1 MGGRMEVKSEPGVGS
16 TFSLCLPL
24 EAVDKA
30 DLVISTPVQA
40 ESFAPDL
47 LNGKRVLLVEDV
59 PLNRFLVDEM
69 TKDWGL
75 VLEMAMDGSAGLQK
89 ASENNY
95 DLILMDIQMPVMDG
109 VEATRAIRKLDDP
122 VRASVPIVALSA
134 NAFDSDRRHYLAVG
148 MNDTLSKPFD
158 ALQLRQLLERVWQ
171 SDQKQVQPTE
181 KESVGN
187 TLELKIDLAYLNRV
201 GNGNQVFVETMLKS
215 FVESVAEIGLEM
227 DRMLVAGDRKGIGEA
242 AHKLKFALG
251 VVGITALKD
260 IEAMLEKQGKGNE
273 EPIAER
279 EYSLIV
285 TRFIQ
290 DMRGLREEVLK
301 RWKMGDRSLR

>member
-1 MGGRMEVKSEPGVGS
+1 
-16 TFSLCLPL
+16 
-24 EAVDKA
+24 
-30 DLVISTPVQA
+30 
-40 ESFAPDL
+40 
-47 LNGKRVLLVEDV
+47 
-59 PLNRFLVDEM
+59 
-69 TKDWGL
+69 
-75 VLEMAMDGSAGLQK
+75 
-89 ASENNY
+89 
-95 DLILMDIQMPVMDG
+95 
-109 VEATRAIRKLDDP
+109 
-122 VRASVPIVALSA
+122 
-134 NAFDSDRRHYLAVG
+134 

-181 KESVGN
+181 KEGVGN

-215 FVESVAEIGLEM
+215 FVESVAEICLEM

-260 IEAMLEKQGKGNE
+260 IVAMLENQGKGNE
-273 EPIAER
+273 EPISEQ

-301 RWKMGDRSLR
+301 RWKMED